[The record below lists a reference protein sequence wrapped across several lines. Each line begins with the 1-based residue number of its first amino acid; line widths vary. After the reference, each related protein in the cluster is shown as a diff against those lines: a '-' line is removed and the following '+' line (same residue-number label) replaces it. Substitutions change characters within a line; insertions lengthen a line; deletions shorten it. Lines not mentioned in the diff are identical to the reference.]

1 MALEYLKST
10 QITNRD
16 ATPAVLNN
24 PVTDAGV
31 LRAKVAT
38 IAPSASASIS
48 ATYRMVD
55 IPSNA
60 RVHRVIFQAA
70 AMGTGKFDIG
80 VYRNTRDGGA
90 VVDADFFASAV
101 DCSAAVAMTDV
112 TNESAEYSM
121 AEQTQQLWQA
131 VGASEDPKSTYDIT
145 LTATSAVTNSATAM
159 LKVEYVV

>member
-24 PVTDAGV
+24 PVTEASV
-31 LRAKVAT
+31 LKSKVAIVT
-38 IAPSASASIS
+38 PSASASIS
-48 ATYRMVD
+48 STYRAVD
-55 IPSNA
+55 IPSDA

-90 VVDADFFASAV
+90 VVDADLFGSAV

-112 TNESAEYSM
+112 TNESGEYSIT
-121 AEQTQQLWQA
+121 EQTQPLWQA
-131 VGASEDPKSTYDIT
+131 AGLSTDPQTTLDIV
-145 LTATSAVTNSATAM
+145 LTVTSAVTNSAGAM
-159 LKVEYVV
+159 LKVEYAG

>member
-16 ATPAVLNN
+16 ATPAVLNS
-24 PVTDAGV
+24 PVTEAAV
-31 LRAKVAT
+31 LREKVAI

-60 RVHRVIFQAA
+60 RVAEVLFASE
-70 AMGTGKFDIG
+70 AMTAGKFDIG

-90 VVDADFFASAV
+90 VVDQDFFGSAV

-112 TNESAEYSM
+112 TNESGQNSLT
-121 AEQTQQLWQA
+121 EQTQQLWQA
-131 VGASEDPKSTYDIT
+131 VGLSTDPKSTLDIV
-145 LTATSAVTNSATAM
+145 LTATSAVTASATCV
-159 LKVEYVV
+159 LKVKYVV